1 LESFEQFANASVKAL
16 HVAEAK
22 RLPSVGRSSF
32 LLGSGTLVS
41 RVLGFVKTIILAQ
54 TLGIVGSAGADSF
67 AVANQLP
74 SSIYVIIA
82 GGVLTAT
89 LVPAIV
95 KSALHRDGGVAYIN
109 KLMTMALVVL
119 LVVTLVATLAAP
131 WLVALFAASWSTQ
144 QLALASAFAYW
155 CLPQIFFYGLYT
167 VLGEVLNARGSFGPF
182 TWAPVLNN
190 IVALLGVIVF
200 MVIFG
205 TDTGGERSITDWTPG
220 MVNLLA
226 GSATLGVA
234 AQAVILTYFWRRLGL
249 GFRPDFVWKGVGLRE
264 TGRVAGWT
272 FGIVLVTQLGGIIE
286 TNVVSQASGV
296 GASVFTLATAWLIFM
311 LPHSIIAV
319 SLGTVYFTRMSEHA
333 ATKKLSAVEADTSE
347 ALRNIGL
354 LIVWAAAGLACVAY
368 PVSTLFAGQ
377 GFFAISG
384 LASLIQILV
393 IGLPAFSALYVIFR
407 VFLALGQARVLFN
420 LTLLQVGLFCALA
433 LASSLL
439 PLDMIAQGVAGSL
452 TLSILVQAIVAYA
465 LLRRRLSAL
474 DTRRLRITA
483 FRSYFAGGVATLGG
497 MIAGAVLGAY
507 SEDGFAL
514 SSLVGALIAMV
525 CIGLTVTTFYAL
537 VLGLMR
543 TPELGAVVRMVRLRV
558 GR

>member
-1 LESFEQFANASVKAL
+1 MSETPK
-16 HVAEAK
+16 K
-22 RLPSVGRSSF
+22 PSVGRASV
-32 LLGSGTLVS
+32 LLGSGTIVS
-41 RVLGFVKTIILAQ
+41 RALGFVKTIILAQ
-54 TLGIVGSAGADSF
+54 TLGVVGSAGADAF

-95 KSALHRDGGVAYIN
+95 KSALHSDGGIAYIN
-109 KLMTMALVVL
+109 KLMTIAVVVL
-119 LVVTLVATLAAP
+119 LSVTLAATLAAP
-131 WLVALFAASWSTQ
+131 WLVALFAATWSTQ

-167 VLGEVLNARGSFGPF
+167 VFGEVLNARGSFGPF

-190 IVALLGVIVF
+190 VVALLGVITF

-205 TDTGGERSITDWTPG
+205 VDTGGERTVAQWTPT
-220 MVNLLA
+220 MVNVLA
-226 GSATLGVA
+226 GTATLGVA
-234 AQAVILTYFWRRLGL
+234 AQAFILIFFWRRLGL
-249 GFRPDFVWKGVGLRE
+249 GFRPDFRWKGVGLRE

-286 TNVVSQASGV
+286 TNVVALASGV

-319 SLGTVYFTRMSEHA
+319 SMGTVYFTRMSEHA
-333 ATKKLSAVEADTSE
+333 ASQKQAEVEADTSE

-354 LIVWAAAGLACVAY
+354 LIVWAAAGVACVAY
-368 PVSTLFAGQ
+368 PVSTLFAGKD
-377 GFFAISG
+377 FFGVSSLG
-384 LASLIQILV
+384 SLIQILV

-420 LTLLQVGLFCALA
+420 LTLLQVGLFCLLA
-433 LASSLL
+433 LGSSLL
-439 PLDMIAQGVAGSL
+439 PVDVIAQGVAASL
-452 TLSILVQAIVAYA
+452 IVSILVQAIVAYA
-465 LLRRRLSAL
+465 LLRRRLGGL
-474 DTRRLRITA
+474 DTRRLRMTA
-483 FRSYFAGGVATLGG
+483 MRSYVAGGIAALSGFV
-497 MIAGAVLGAY
+497 AGAVLGAY
-507 SEDGFAL
+507 SDGGFAL
-514 SSLVGALIAMV
+514 VSLWGALIAMI
-525 CIGLTVTTFYAL
+525 CIGLVVTIVYAL
-537 VLGLMR
+537 LLGLFR
-543 TPELGAVVRMVRLRV
+543 TPELGAVVRLVRMRV

>member
-1 LESFEQFANASVKAL
+1 MVKSTGS
-16 HVAEAK
+16 
-22 RLPSVGRSSF
+22 PSIGRSSF
-32 LLGSGTLVS
+32 LLGSGTVVS
-41 RVLGFVKTIILAQ
+41 RALGFIKTIILAQ
-54 TLGIVGSAGADSF
+54 TLGVVGSAGADSF

-95 KSALHRDGGVAYIN
+95 KSALHSDGGIAYIN

-119 LVVTLVATLAAP
+119 LAVTLLATLAAP
-131 WLVALFAASWSTQ
+131 WLVALFAGSWSTE

-190 IVALLGVIVF
+190 VVALLGVIAF
-200 MVIFG
+200 MVVFG
-205 TDTGGERSITDWTPG
+205 VDTGGERSVTEWTST

-226 GSATLGVA
+226 GTATLGVA
-234 AQAVILTYFWRRLGL
+234 AQALILIFFWRQLGL
-249 GFRPDFVWKGVGLRE
+249 GFRPDFIWKGVGLRE

-319 SLGTVYFTRMSEHA
+319 SMGTVYFTRMSEHA
-333 ATKKLSAVEADTSE
+333 ASKKMAEVEADTSE

-368 PVSTLFAGQ
+368 PVSTLFAGHD
-377 GFFAISG
+377 FFAIAS

-393 IGLPAFSALYVIFR
+393 IGLPSFSALYIIFR

-433 LASSLL
+433 LASSFL
-439 PLDMIAQGVAGSL
+439 PLEMIAQGVAASL
-452 TLSILVQAIVAYA
+452 IASILVQAIVSYA
-465 LLRRRLSAL
+465 LLRRRLSGL
-474 DTRRLRITA
+474 DSRRLRVTGL
-483 FRSYFAGGVATLGG
+483 RSYVAGGIATVAGV
-497 MIAGAVLGAY
+497 IAGAVLGAY

-514 SSLVGALIAMV
+514 ASVFGALIAMV
-525 CIGLTVTTFYAL
+525 CIGLVVTVVYAL
-537 VLGLMR
+537 LLGLFR
-543 TPELGAVVRMVRLRV
+543 TSELAAVVRMVRVRI

>member
-1 LESFEQFANASVKAL
+1 MTSPVGS
-16 HVAEAK
+16 
-22 RLPSVGRSSF
+22 PSVGRSSF
-32 LLGSGTLVS
+32 LLGSGTVVS
-41 RVLGFVKTIILAQ
+41 RALGFVKTIILAQ
-54 TLGIVGSAGADSF
+54 TLGVVGSVGADSF

-95 KSALHRDGGVAYIN
+95 KSALHNDGGIAYIN

-119 LVVTLVATLAAP
+119 LAVTLLATLAAP
-131 WLVALFAASWSTQ
+131 WLVALFAGSWSTQ

-190 IVALLGVIVF
+190 VVALLGVIAF
-200 MVIFG
+200 MVVFG
-205 TDTGGERSITDWTPG
+205 VDTGGERAVTDWTPA

-226 GSATLGVA
+226 GTATLGVA
-234 AQAVILTYFWRRLGL
+234 AQALILIFFWRRLNL
-249 GFRPDFVWKGVGLRE
+249 GFRPDFIWKGVGLRE

-286 TNVVSQASGV
+286 TNVVSLASGV

-319 SLGTVYFTRMSEHA
+319 SMGTVYFTRMSEHA
-333 ATKKLSAVEADTSE
+333 ASKKYAEVEADTSE

-354 LIVWAAAGLACVAY
+354 LVVWAAAGLVCVAY

-377 GFFAISG
+377 DFFAIGS

-420 LTLLQVGLFCALA
+420 LTLLQVGLFCSLA
-433 LASSLL
+433 LAASLL
-439 PLDMIAQGVAGSL
+439 PVAVIAQGVAASL
-452 TLSILVQAIVAYA
+452 ILSILIQAVVAYA
-465 LLRRRLSAL
+465 LLRRRLSGL
-474 DTRRLRITA
+474 DARRLRITGI
-483 FRSYFAGGVATLGG
+483 RSYLSGG
-497 MIAGAVLGAY
+497 MAAVAGLVAGALLGAY
-507 SEDGFAL
+507 SENGFAL
-514 SSLVGALIAMV
+514 ASLVGALVTMV
-525 CIGLTVTTFYAL
+525 CIGLVVTLVYAL
-537 VLGLMR
+537 LLGLFR
-543 TPELGAVVRMVRLRV
+543 TPELGAVVRMVRMRLSR
-558 GR
+558 

>member
-1 LESFEQFANASVKAL
+1 MSDAS
-16 HVAEAK
+16 K
-22 RLPSVGRSSF
+22 RASVGRASV
-32 LLGSGTLVS
+32 LLGSGTIVS
-41 RVLGFVKTIILAQ
+41 RGLGFVKTIILAQ
-54 TLGIVGSAGADSF
+54 TLGVVGSAGADSF

-95 KSALHRDGGVAYIN
+95 KSALHSDGGIAYIN
-109 KLMTMALVVL
+109 KLMTIAIVVL
-119 LVVTLVATLAAP
+119 LTVTLAATLAAP
-131 WLVALFAASWSTQ
+131 WLVALFAASWSAQ

-190 IVALLGVIVF
+190 IVALLGVIAFMIVF
-200 MVIFG
+200 GV
-205 TDTGGERSITDWTPG
+205 DTSGERTISEWTPA
-220 MVNLLA
+220 MVTLLA

-234 AQAVILTYFWRRLGL
+234 AQATILIYFWRRLGL
-249 GFRPDFVWKGVGLRE
+249 GFRPDFLWKGVGLRE

-286 TNVVSQASGV
+286 TNVVALASGV

-319 SLGTVYFTRMSEHA
+319 SMGTVYFTRMSEHA
-333 ATKKLSAVEADTSE
+333 AKKRLSEVEADTSE

-354 LIVWAAAGLACVAY
+354 LIVWAAVGVACVAY

-377 GFFAISG
+377 DFFGISSLG
-384 LASLIQILV
+384 SLIQILV

-407 VFLALGQARVLFN
+407 VFLALGQARVLFL
-420 LTLLQVGLFCALA
+420 LTLLQVGLFCLLA
-433 LASSLL
+433 LGSSLL
-439 PLDMIAQGVAGSL
+439 PVDVIAQGVAASL
-452 TLSILVQAIVAYA
+452 IVSILVQAIVAYA
-465 LLRRRLSAL
+465 LLRRRLRGL
-474 DTRRLRITA
+474 DTRRLRVTA
-483 FRSYFAGGVATLGG
+483 FRSYIAGGIAALSGFV
-497 MIAGAVLGAY
+497 AGAVLGAY
-507 SEDGFAL
+507 SESGFAL
-514 SSLVGALIAMV
+514 ASLWGALVAMI
-525 CIGLTVTTFYAL
+525 CIGLVVTIVYAL
-537 VLGLMR
+537 LLGLFR
-543 TPELGAVVRMVRLRV
+543 TPELGAVVRMVRMRV

>member
-1 LESFEQFANASVKAL
+1 VSDA
-16 HVAEAK
+16 AK
-22 RLPSVGRSSF
+22 KPSVGRSSV
-32 LLGSGTLVS
+32 LLGSGTIVS
-41 RVLGFVKTIILAQ
+41 RALGFVKTIILAQ
-54 TLGIVGSAGADSF
+54 TLGVVGSAGADSF

-95 KSALHRDGGVAYIN
+95 KSALHSDGGIAYIN
-109 KLMTMALVVL
+109 KLMTIAVVVL
-119 LVVTLVATLAAP
+119 LAVTLAATLAAP
-131 WLVALFAASWSTQ
+131 WLVALFAATWSTQ

-167 VLGEVLNARGSFGPF
+167 VFGEVLNARGSFGPF

-190 IVALLGVIVF
+190 IVALLGVITF
-200 MVIFG
+200 MVLFG
-205 TDTGGERSITDWTPG
+205 VDTGGERTVAQWTPA
-220 MVNLLA
+220 MVNVLA

-234 AQAVILTYFWRRLGL
+234 AQAFILIFFWRRLGL
-249 GFRPDFVWKGVGLRE
+249 GFRPDFIWKGVGLRE

-286 TNVVSQASGV
+286 TNVVALASGV

-319 SLGTVYFTRMSEHA
+319 SMGTVYFTRMSEHA
-333 ATKKLSAVEADTSE
+333 AGKKQPEVEADTSE

-354 LIVWAAAGLACVAY
+354 LIVWAAAGVACVAY
-368 PVSTLFAGQ
+368 PVSTLFAGRD
-377 GFFAISG
+377 FFGISSLG
-384 LASLIQILV
+384 SLIQILV

-407 VFLALGQARVLFN
+407 VFLALGQARVLFT
-420 LTLLQVGLFCALA
+420 LTLLQVGLFCLLA
-433 LASSLL
+433 LGSSLL
-439 PLDMIAQGVAGSL
+439 PVDVIAQGVAASL
-452 TLSILVQAIVAYA
+452 IVSILVQAIVAYA
-465 LLRRRLSAL
+465 LLRRRLRGL
-474 DTRRLRITA
+474 DTRRLRVTA
-483 FRSYFAGGVATLGG
+483 IRSYVAGGIAALAGFV
-497 MIAGAVLGAY
+497 AGAVLGAY

-514 SSLVGALIAMV
+514 VSLWGALVSMI
-525 CIGLTVTTFYAL
+525 CIGLVVTIVYAL
-537 VLGLMR
+537 LLGLFR
-543 TPELGAVVRMVRLRV
+543 TPELGAVVRMVRMRV

>member
-1 LESFEQFANASVKAL
+1 MTKAGTTSSNGS
-16 HVAEAK
+16 
-22 RLPSVGRSSF
+22 PSIGRSSF
-32 LLGSGTLVS
+32 LLGSGTVVS
-41 RVLGFVKTIILAQ
+41 RVLGFIKTIILAQ
-54 TLGIVGSAGADSF
+54 TLGVVGSAGADSF

-95 KSALHRDGGVAYIN
+95 KSALHNDGGIAYIN

-119 LVVTLVATLAAP
+119 IAVTLAATLAAP
-131 WLVALFAASWSTQ
+131 WLVALFAGSWSTE

-190 IVALLGVIVF
+190 LVALSGVIVF

-205 TDTGGERSITDWTPG
+205 VDTGGERVVSDWTPS

-226 GSATLGVA
+226 GTATLGVA
-234 AQAVILTYFWRRLGL
+234 AQALILIFFWRRLGL
-249 GFRPDFVWKGVGLRE
+249 GFRPDFIWKGVGLRE

-286 TNVVSQASGV
+286 TNVVSLASGV

-319 SLGTVYFTRMSEHA
+319 SMGTVYFTRMSEHA
-333 ATKKLSAVEADTSE
+333 AKRKLVEVEVDTSE
-347 ALRNIGL
+347 ALRHIGL
-354 LIVWAAAGLACVAY
+354 LIVWAAAGLACLAY

-377 GFFAISG
+377 DFFAIASLG
-384 LASLIQILV
+384 SLIQILV
-393 IGLPAFSALYVIFR
+393 IGLPAFSALFVIFR
-407 VFLALGQARVLFN
+407 VFLALGQARILFN

-433 LASSLL
+433 LSSSLL
-439 PLDMIAQGVAGSL
+439 PLDMIAQGVAASL
-452 TLSILVQAIVAYA
+452 IVSILIQAIVGYA
-465 LLRRRLSAL
+465 LLRRRLSGL
-474 DTRRLRITA
+474 DVRRLRLTA
-483 FRSYFAGGVATLGG
+483 FRSYLAGGIATVVG
-497 MIAGAVLGAY
+497 IVAGAVLGAY

-514 SSLVGALIAMV
+514 ASLLGSLVTMV
-525 CIGLTVTTFYAL
+525 CIGLVVTL
-537 VLGLMR
+537 VYGVLLGLFR
-543 TPELGAVVRMVRLRV
+543 TPELGAVVRMVRLKIR
-558 GR
+558 R

>member
-1 LESFEQFANASVKAL
+1 MAKTTGSPSLGRASFV
-16 HVAEAK
+16 
-22 RLPSVGRSSF
+22 
-32 LLGSGTLVS
+32 LGSGTIVS
-41 RVLGFVKTIILAQ
+41 RALGFVKTIILAQ
-54 TLGIVGSAGADSF
+54 TLGVVGSAGADSF

-95 KSALHRDGGVAYIN
+95 KSALHNDGGIAYIN
-109 KLMTMALVVL
+109 KLMTMAIVVL
-119 LVVTLVATLAAP
+119 LAVTLLATIAAP
-131 WLVALFAASWSTQ
+131 WLVALFAGSWSSQ

-190 IVALLGVIVF
+190 VVALVGVVAFMIVF
-200 MVIFG
+200 GV
-205 TDTGGERSITDWTPG
+205 DTGGERAVNDWTPA

-234 AQAVILTYFWRRLGL
+234 AQALILIFFWRRLGL
-249 GFRPDFVWKGVGLRE
+249 GFRPDFLWKGVGLRE

-286 TNVVSQASGV
+286 TNVVALASGV
-296 GASVFTLATAWLIFM
+296 GASVFTFATAWLIFM

-319 SLGTVYFTRMSEHA
+319 SMGTVYFTRMSGHA
-333 ATKKLSAVEADTSE
+333 ANQKLPEVEADTSE

-354 LIVWAAAGLACVAY
+354 LIVWATAGLACVAY
-368 PVSTLFAGQ
+368 PVATLFAGSD
-377 GFFAISG
+377 FFAIGSLG
-384 LASLIQILV
+384 GLIQILV

-439 PLDMIAQGVAGSL
+439 PLEVITQGVAASL
-452 TLSILVQAIVAYA
+452 IVSILVQAIVALI
-465 LLRRRLSAL
+465 LLRRRLPGL
-474 DTRRLRITA
+474 DSRRLRGTA
-483 FRSYFAGGVATLGG
+483 VRSFVAGGIAAAAGFV
-497 MIAGAVLGAY
+497 AGAVLGAY

-514 SSLVGALIAMV
+514 ASIVGALIAMV
-525 CIGLTVTTFYAL
+525 CIGLVVTIVYAL
-537 VLGLMR
+537 LLGLFR
-543 TPELGAVVRMVRLRV
+543 TPELATVVRMVRMRI

>member
-1 LESFEQFANASVKAL
+1 MTAPAGPASNGS
-16 HVAEAK
+16 
-22 RLPSVGRSSF
+22 PSIGRSSF
-32 LLGSGTLVS
+32 VLGSGTVVS
-41 RVLGFVKTIILAQ
+41 RVLGFIKTIILAQ
-54 TLGIVGSAGADSF
+54 TLGVVGSAGADSF

-95 KSALHRDGGVAYIN
+95 KSALHDDGGIAYIN

-119 LVVTLVATLAAP
+119 LAVTLLATLAAP

-190 IVALLGVIVF
+190 VVALVGVIVF

-205 TDTGGERSITDWTPG
+205 VDSGGERSVADWTPS

-226 GSATLGVA
+226 GTATLGVA
-234 AQAVILTYFWRRLGL
+234 AQALILIFFWRRLGL
-249 GFRPDFVWKGVGLRE
+249 GFRPDFIWKGVGLRE

-286 TNVVSQASGV
+286 TNVVSLASGV

-319 SLGTVYFTRMSEHA
+319 SMGTVYFTRMSEHA
-333 ATKKLSAVEADTSE
+333 AKKNFSAVEADTSE

-368 PVSTLFAGQ
+368 PVSTLFAGKD
-377 GFFAISG
+377 FFAISG
-384 LASLIQILV
+384 LGSLIQILV

-433 LASSLL
+433 LGSSLL
-439 PLDMIAQGVAGSL
+439 PLAVVAQGVAASL
-452 TLSILVQAIVAYA
+452 IISILIQAVVAYA
-465 LLRRRLSAL
+465 LLRRRLSDL
-474 DTRRLRITA
+474 DTRRLRVTA
-483 FRSYFAGGVATLGG
+483 FRSYLAGGIAT
-497 MIAGAVLGAY
+497 IAGLVTGAVLGAY

-514 SSLVGALIAMV
+514 ASIPSALIAMI
-525 CIGLTVTTFYAL
+525 CIGLVVTVIYAL
-537 VLGLMR
+537 LLGLMK
-543 TPELGAVVRMVRLRV
+543 TAELGTVVRMVRMRV

>member
-1 LESFEQFANASVKAL
+1 MLFPVVNSAGSSSSGS
-16 HVAEAK
+16 
-22 RLPSVGRSSF
+22 PSVGRSSVI
-32 LLGSGTLVS
+32 LGSGTVVS
-41 RVLGFVKTIILAQ
+41 RVLGFAKTIILAQ
-54 TLGIVGSAGADSF
+54 TLGVVGSAGADSF

-95 KSALHRDGGVAYIN
+95 KSALHKDGGIAYIN
-109 KLMTMALVVL
+109 KLMTIAIVVML
-119 LVVTLVATLAAP
+119 AVTLAATLAAP
-131 WLVALFAASWSTQ
+131 SLVALFAGSWSTEQ
-144 QLALASAFAYW
+144 RALASAFAYW

-190 IVALLGVIVF
+190 VVALVGVIAF
-200 MVIFG
+200 MVLFG
-205 TDTGGERSITDWTPG
+205 VDSGGERAVNDWTPT

-234 AQAVILTYFWRRLGL
+234 AQAVILIYFWRRLGL
-249 GFRPDFVWKGVGLRE
+249 GYRPDFVWKGVGLRE

-286 TNVVSQASGV
+286 TNVVALATGV
-296 GASVFTLATAWLIFM
+296 GASVFAFATAWLLFM

-319 SLGTVYFTRMSEHA
+319 SMGTVYFTRMSENVA
-333 ATKKLSAVEADTSE
+333 KQRVSALEADASE

-354 LIVWAAAGLACVAY
+354 LIVWAAAGLVCVAY
-368 PVSTLFAGQ
+368 PLSTLFAGH
-377 GFFAISG
+377 GFFAI
-384 LASLIQILV
+384 ASLGTLVQILV
-393 IGLPAFSALYVIFR
+393 FGLPAFSALYVIFR

-420 LTLLQVGLFCALA
+420 LTLLQVGLFCGLA
-433 LASSLL
+433 VASSLL
-439 PLDMIAQGVAGSL
+439 PLSLITQGVAASL
-452 TLSILVQAIVAYA
+452 IVSILIQATVAYA
-465 LLRRRLSAL
+465 LLKRRLSDL
-474 DTRRLRITA
+474 DTRRLRRTA
-483 FRSYFAGGVATLGG
+483 FRSYLAGGIATIIGLV
-497 MIAGAVLGAY
+497 AGAVLGAY

-514 SSLVGALIAMV
+514 ASVFGALVAMV
-525 CIGLTVTTFYAL
+525 CIGLVVTVVYVL
-537 VLGLMR
+537 VLGLFR
-543 TPELGAVVRMVRLRV
+543 TPELAVVVRLVRARI

>member
-1 LESFEQFANASVKAL
+1 M
-16 HVAEAK
+16 AK
-22 RLPSVGRSSF
+22 PTGSPSIGRASF
-32 LLGSGTLVS
+32 LLGSGTIVS
-41 RVLGFVKTIILAQ
+41 RALGFVKAIILAQ
-54 TLGIVGSAGADSF
+54 TLGVVGSAGADSF

-95 KSALHRDGGVAYIN
+95 KSALHADGGIAYIN

-119 LVVTLVATLAAP
+119 LVVTLLATLAAP
-131 WLVALFAASWSTQ
+131 WLVALFAGTWSSE

-190 IVALLGVIVF
+190 VVALLGVIAF
-200 MVIFG
+200 MVVFG
-205 TDTGGERSITDWTPG
+205 VDTSGERSVSDWTPM

-234 AQAVILTYFWRRLGL
+234 AQAVILIFFWRRLGL
-249 GFRPDFVWKGVGLRE
+249 GFRPDFIWKGVGLRE

-286 TNVVSQASGV
+286 TNVVALATGV
-296 GASVFTLATAWLIFM
+296 GASVFTFATAWLIFM

-319 SLGTVYFTRMSEHA
+319 SMGTVYFTRMSEHA
-333 ATKKLSAVEADTSE
+333 AKKKMPEVEADTSE

-354 LIVWAAAGLACVAY
+354 LIVWAAAGLMSVAY
-368 PVSTLFAGQ
+368 PFSTLFAGQ
-377 GFFAISG
+377 DFFAIGSLG
-384 LASLIQILV
+384 VLIQILV

-420 LTLLQVGLFCALA
+420 LTLLQVGLFCLLA
-433 LASSLL
+433 LGSSLL
-439 PLDMIAQGVAGSL
+439 PLDVVTQGVALSL
-452 TLSILVQAIVAYA
+452 IVSLLVQAIVAYV
-465 LLRRRLSAL
+465 LLRRRLPGL
-474 DTRRLRITA
+474 DARRLRITA
-483 FRSYFAGGVATLGG
+483 VRSYVAGGIATLTGVV
-497 MIAGAVLGAY
+497 AGAVLGAY
-507 SEDGFAL
+507 SDGGFAL
-514 SSLVGALIAMV
+514 ASPAGALVAMV
-525 CIGLTVTTFYAL
+525 CIGLVVTIVYVL
-537 VLGLMR
+537 ILGLFR
-543 TPELGAVVRMVRLRV
+543 TPELGAVVRMVRMRI

>member
-1 LESFEQFANASVKAL
+1 MSDD
-16 HVAEAK
+16 AK
-22 RLPSVGRSSF
+22 KSSLSRSSF
-32 LLGSGTLVS
+32 ILGSGTLVS
-41 RVLGFVKTIILAQ
+41 RALGFVKTIILAQ
-54 TLGIVGSAGADSF
+54 TLGVVGGAGADSF

-95 KSALHRDGGVAYIN
+95 KSALHTDGGVAYIN
-109 KLMTMALVVL
+109 KLMTIALVVL
-119 LVVTLVATLAAP
+119 LAVTLAATLAAP
-131 WLVALFAASWSTQ
+131 WLVALFAATWSSQ

-190 IVALLGVIVF
+190 VVALLGVIAFMIVF
-200 MVIFG
+200 GV
-205 TDTGGERSITDWTPG
+205 DTGGERAVVDWTPG
-220 MVNLLA
+220 MVTLLA
-226 GSATLGVA
+226 GTATLGVA
-234 AQAVILTYFWRRLGL
+234 AQAFILIFFWRRLGL
-249 GFRPDFVWKGVGLRE
+249 GFRPDFLWRGVGLRE

-286 TNVVSQASGV
+286 TNVVALASGV

-319 SLGTVYFTRMSEHA
+319 SMGTVYFTRMSEHA
-333 ATKKLSAVEADTSE
+333 AQKKMAEVEADTSE

-354 LIVWAAAGLACVAY
+354 LIVWAAVGMVCVAY
-368 PVSTLFAGQ
+368 PLSTLFAGQ
-377 GFFAISG
+377 EFSDVSSLG
-384 LASLIQILV
+384 SLIQILI
-393 IGLPAFSALYVIFR
+393 IGLPAFCALYVIFR

-420 LTLLQVGLFCALA
+420 LTLLQVGLFCLLA
-433 LASSLL
+433 LGSSQL
-439 PLDMIAQGVAGSL
+439 PLDVVTQGVAGSL
-452 TLSILVQAIVAYA
+452 VVSILCQAIVAYV
-465 LLRRRLSAL
+465 LLRRRLPGL
-474 DTRRLRITA
+474 DTRRLRATGI
-483 FRSYFAGGVATLGG
+483 RSYVAGGVAALAGLL
-497 MIAGAVLGAY
+497 AGAVLGAY

-514 SSLVGALIAMV
+514 ASVIGALVAMV
-525 CIGLTVTTFYAL
+525 CIGLVVTIIYVL
-537 VLGLMR
+537 VLGLFR
-543 TPELGAVVRMVRLRV
+543 TPELGAVVRLVRMRV